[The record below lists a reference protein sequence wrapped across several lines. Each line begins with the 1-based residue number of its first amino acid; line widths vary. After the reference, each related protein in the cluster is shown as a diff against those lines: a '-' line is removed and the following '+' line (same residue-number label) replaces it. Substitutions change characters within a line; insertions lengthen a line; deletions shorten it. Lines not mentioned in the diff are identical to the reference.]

1 MCLTKRLRLVPGQVV
16 CKQEAAFDLSEGVT
30 SQLSAADVLYPA
42 GLYKC
47 RVDFKRSPTRHAL
60 WNLTVILPPHP
71 PTIYSAAGQ
80 VTS

>member
-1 MCLTKRLRLVPGQVV
+1 MICRRVLPVNYQ
-16 CKQEAAFDLSEGVT
+16 
-30 SQLSAADVLYPA
+30 QLIQNNVLKCVYPA

-80 VTS
+80 VTSKAEKRH

>member
-1 MCLTKRLRLVPGQVV
+1 MY
-16 CKQEAAFDLSEGVT
+16 A
-30 SQLSAADVLYPA
+30 A

-71 PTIYSAAGQ
+71 PTIYSAASQ
-80 VTS
+80 VTTYFVEKCH